1 MATLS
6 EHYVVDLVNQ
16 DLTVGE
22 FLNPDTW
29 HMESVRLPYDKL
41 QGKPASDLAR
51 IEGEWFF
58 SPTTPYGRETMS
70 DGLTKDCI
78 KA

>member
-29 HMESVRLPYDKL
+29 HMESVRLPYDHA
-41 QGKPASDLAR
+41 GKPASVWHEL
-51 IEGEWFF
+51 
-58 SPTTPYGRETMS
+58 
-70 DGLTKDCI
+70 
-78 KA
+78 KASGFLSHNTLWT